1 MPCESDFCFLP
12 GFSELLFLFHKM
24 SGTHYSW
31 LIATMMG
38 KVENEEEYEHRILD
52 LYKQICQ
59 SGMDAGVKASAI
71 LPSHV
76 HLHRKPI
83 TKFEFLVTDSQG
95 KEMVC
100 SVDSAEVV
108 PPLLPILVVAYMPTV
123 LFYPYYHVHATMP
136 YYPYEIGKIIPIIGL
151 SVPRF
156 ACARACV
163 LFVCVRTCEPMCVCL
178 FVQ

>member
-1 MPCESDFCFLP
+1 MTRDMSRCYMPCESDFCFLP

-108 PPLLPILVVAYMPTV
+108 PPLLPIPIVAYMPTV
-123 LFYPYYHVHATMP
+123 LFVPTITYTPPCPT
-136 YYPYEIGKIIPIIGL
+136 IP
-151 SVPRF
+151 
-156 ACARACV
+156 
-163 LFVCVRTCEPMCVCL
+163 TK
-178 FVQ
+178 